1 MTQDFATTKMSS
13 RGQVVIPEAVRSEM
27 GLKPGSKFVVLW
39 HDDVV
44 MLKVISPPSRE
55 EFTVLQKRLQQQ
67 ARTKGLKRKDI
78 SKAIAKVRRRS

>member
-13 RGQVVIPEAVRSEM
+13 RGQVVIPESVRSAM

-44 MLKVISPPSRE
+44 MLKVISPPSLE
-55 EFTVLQKRLQQQ
+55 EFSILQKRLQQQ
-67 ARTKGLKRKDI
+67 AREKGLKRKDI
-78 SKAIAKVRRRS
+78 NKAIAKVRRKT

>member
-13 RGQVVIPEAVRSEM
+13 RGQVVIPESVRSEM

-44 MLKVISPPSRE
+44 MLKVISPPSLE
-55 EFTVLQKRLQQQ
+55 EFTVVQKRLQQQ
-67 ARTKGLKRKDI
+67 ARDQGLKRKDI

>member
-13 RGQVVIPEAVRSEM
+13 RGQVVIPESVRSEM

-44 MLKVISPPSRE
+44 MLKVISPPSLE
-55 EFTVLQKRLQQQ
+55 EFAVVQKRLQQQ
-67 ARTKGLKRKDI
+67 ARDQGLKRKDI

>member
-13 RGQVVIPEAVRSEM
+13 RGQVVIPESVRSEM

-44 MLKVISPPSRE
+44 MLKVISPPSLE
-55 EFTVLQKRLQQQ
+55 EFTVLQKRLQHQ
-67 ARTKGLKRKDI
+67 ARKKGLKRKDI
-78 SKAIAKVRRRS
+78 GKAVTRVRTRS